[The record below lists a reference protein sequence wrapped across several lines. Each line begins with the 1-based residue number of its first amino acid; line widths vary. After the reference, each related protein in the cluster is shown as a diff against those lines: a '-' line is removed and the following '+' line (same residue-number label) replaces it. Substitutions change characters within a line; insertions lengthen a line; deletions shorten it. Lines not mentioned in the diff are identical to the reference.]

1 MNREN
6 HPNDVPVYLFHQGN
20 NAKAY
25 EFLGAHRVDD
35 GRVVFRVWAPNAV
48 AVSVVGD
55 FNGWNNDANHMHRLS
70 DGSIWECFIENI
82 SQFDTYKFC
91 ITAKDG
97 RRIFKADP
105 YAFYGELRP
114 SNASVFYD
122 LEGFEWF
129 VFGLFA
135 LFMCICIGVQ
145 TFDIIKCNTFPE
157 KAVYDYLATQINNG
171 G

>member
-48 AVSVVGD
+48 AVSVVGN
-55 FNGWNNDANHMHRLS
+55 FNGWNNDANHMYRLS

-97 RRIFKADP
+97 RRILKADP
-105 YAFYGELRP
+105 YAFHAETRP
-114 SNASVFYD
+114 DTASKFYD
-122 LEGFEWF
+122 IEGYEW
-129 VFGLFA
+129 
-135 LFMCICIGVQ
+135 Q
-145 TFDIIKCNTFPE
+145 D
-157 KAVYDYLATQINNG
+157 
-171 G
+171 